1 MKLSERLLAIVRR
14 LGRFVAA
21 FAWWGLGIWAALAL
35 FFTAPGPAWLGWPL
49 AAVVLVLFWKARR
62 ERKVASD
69 TPDTAR
75 PSRRYTLAS
84 LTAVALVG
92 VYYFGFV
99 TPDPNQNWVTEQSR
113 MPVVDVVDDKVYV
126 QHARNFTWRTAT
138 DFDVKFYD
146 RVYDVSKINSMYYVV
161 APMPVWDGVA
171 HVFVSFG
178 FTDGQHVAV
187 SVEGRRVV
195 GKPYRLIPSL
205 FRQYQLI
212 YVVGD
217 ERDVLGLRGA
227 IWKKQVFFYPA
238 NTTKERMQRI
248 FVDMMQRAHDLEEH
262 PEFYNL
268 ITNNCMNNIT
278 DHLRLLGGRTV
289 PHDIRLL
296 LTGMSDQLAHR
307 YGFIDTDLPFEAA
320 RRAFRVDQW
329 MQSTELDEGFSER
342 LRIQVVKQVADEQK
356 KAGEAP

>member
-1 MKLSERLLAIVRR
+1 MKISQRLLAIVRR
-14 LGRFVAA
+14 TGRFLAVAA
-21 FAWWGLGIWAALAL
+21 WWALGIWAMLAI
-35 FFTAPGPAWLGWPL
+35 FFTAPGSAWLGWPL
-49 AAVVLVLFWKARR
+49 AFAVIWPFWKARR
-62 ERKVASD
+62 ERKKSKDSPEAAS
-69 TPDTAR
+69 R
-75 PSRRYTLAS
+75 SKRYS
-84 LTAVALVG
+84 LVALAAAAIVG

-99 TPDPNQNWVTEQSR
+99 TPDPNQNWVAEQSR
-113 MPVVDVVDDKVYV
+113 MPIVDVEGDKVYV
-126 QHARNFTWRTAT
+126 KDIRNFTWRTAT
-138 DFDVKFYD
+138 DFDAKFYD
-146 RVYDVSKINSMYYVV
+146 RVYDVSKINSMYYIV

-178 FTDGQHVAV
+178 FTDGQHCTV

-238 NTTKERMQRI
+238 KTTKERMQRI

-268 ITNNCMNNIT
+268 VTNNCMNNIT

-296 LTGMSDQLAHR
+296 LTGLSDRLAHR

-329 MQSTELDEGFSER
+329 MQTTPLDEGFSDR
-342 LRIQVVKQVADEQK
+342 LREQLAKQVAEEQK
-356 KAGEAP
+356 KAGEAK